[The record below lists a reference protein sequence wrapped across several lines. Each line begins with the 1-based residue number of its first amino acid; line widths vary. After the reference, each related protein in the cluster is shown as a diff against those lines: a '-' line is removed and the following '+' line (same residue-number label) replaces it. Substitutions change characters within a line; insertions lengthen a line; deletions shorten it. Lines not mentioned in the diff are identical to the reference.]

1 MKKTEPLTPIFKIES
16 TLLHPSPLKWGLALR
31 GHLSASR
38 RSPLDLLGLAPRR
51 ARAPF
56 GPARLSLSPRA
67 PLLFPSPG
75 PDESGDSSQKNTK
88 TSKTHPRLR
97 IRASLTRYESPE
109 VESGTREDCQKRQK
123 VVRNTRK
130 LSETCEDCQKHQK
143 VVRNRKNIVKQMI
156 VWRLRFKYLSENR
169 YESPEVESGSSHTEL
184 PLLGDGNQTQRG
196 GLPRHIPGISAKCM
210 GW

>member
-1 MKKTEPLTPIFKIES
+1 MRDISQIPTICKKRKKNLTMKKTEPLTPIFKIES

-31 GHLSASR
+31 GPLSASR

-56 GPARLSLSPRA
+56 GPARLSLRPPRA

-109 VESGTREDCQKRQK
+109 VESG
-123 VVRNTRK
+123 
-130 LSETCEDCQKHQK
+130 
-143 VVRNRKNIVKQMI
+143 
-156 VWRLRFKYLSENR
+156 
-169 YESPEVESGSSHTEL
+169 SSHTEL
-184 PLLGDGNQTQRG
+184 PLLGDGNRTQRG